1 MASKKNGKKEQGSI
15 EIYFAK
21 RLANNDTRVRN
32 RAVRR
37 MKLWLSSK
45 PGESFDELDMMKLW
59 KGLFYCMWFSDKPL
73 VQEDLANLIA
83 KLIHILKDVRAVSMF
98 VDAFLL
104 TMGREWYGID
114 SLRMD
119 KFYMLIRRV
128 LREVF
133 VYLQAKHWEE
143 ETVFQISK
151 ALFNGPCN
159 VKTNKFPDSVIVFMA
174 EIFVDELRLQMK
186 ESKPG
191 EGTLAKL
198 FEPFI
203 SAFAQSDSKLVSS
216 CINDEIFRSLLP
228 RKSEILNMPIKID
241 LETFGSKMFEEAA
254 NACITTKKRKNLFN
268 MSKLFKQAAL
278 RLPKGDLSFVE
289 KEDEDGSDKLL
300 EKATK
305 RKPGNEDKPVRHN
318 KRKKI
323 SNNNEKLK
331 DNIVFDNDNLDL
343 PAAGHNENK
352 CHVLVDDIRMKLEFE
367 SPTAAD
373 PSDTNTNKS
382 RKLKGRRIVKAG
394 KKSRRVTSSHD
405 EKESS
410 STDLDVTA
418 FDTKTTDSVIISE
431 ESGVRARRNIK
442 GSKFNKKTRT
452 LECRSTRRKS
462 QKHKERVLKD
472 DRTAKKKVVF
482 ELSKNAVTSIS
493 SLKINPARVFT
504 PDQKP
509 IKGVLKTPIPRKQA
523 CDFV

>member
-1 MASKKNGKKEQGSI
+1 MATKKSGQKEQGSI

-21 RLANNDTRVRN
+21 RLANNDAKVRN

-45 PGESFDELDMMKLW
+45 PGESFGELDMMKLW
-59 KGLFYCMWFSDKPL
+59 KGLFYCMWFSDKPI

-98 VDAFLL
+98 VDAFFL

-119 KFYMLIRRV
+119 KFYMLMRRV

-133 VYLQAKHWEE
+133 VYLQAKHWDE

-174 EIFVDELRLQMK
+174 EIFVGELRLQMK
-186 ESKPG
+186 DSKPG
-191 EGTLAKL
+191 ECALTKL

-203 SAFAQSDSKLVSS
+203 SVFAKFDSTLVSK

-228 RKSEILNMPIKID
+228 RKSQAFNMLIKID
-241 LETFGSKMFEEAA
+241 LKTFGSKMFEEAA
-254 NACITTKKRKNLFN
+254 NACITARKRKNLFN
-268 MSKLFKQAAL
+268 LSKLFKEAAL
-278 RLPKGDLSFVE
+278 KLPGGDLSFVE
-289 KEDEDGSDKLL
+289 KENEDES
-300 EKATK
+300 EKPLKKTSK
-305 RKPGNEDKPVRHN
+305 RKPMNENKSVRHD
-318 KRKKI
+318 KRKKVCKD
-323 SNNNEKLK
+323 NEELK
-331 DNIVFDNDNLDL
+331 DNVVADSNNSDL
-343 PAAGHNENK
+343 PEAEHNGDE

-367 SPTAAD
+367 SPTAAID
-373 PSDTNTNKS
+373 ATTNKS
-382 RKLKGRRIVKAG
+382 RKLNGLRKVKTGR
-394 KKSRRVTSSHD
+394 KSRKVTSSHD
-405 EKESS
+405 EKVSHSAEVDTNTS
-410 STDLDVTA
+410 
-418 FDTKTTDSVIISE
+418 DTKTADNVSISE
-431 ESGVRARRNIK
+431 ESRVRVRRNIK
-442 GSKFNKKTRT
+442 GNKFNKKPRT

-462 QKHKERVLKD
+462 QQQKERIVKD
-472 DRTAKKKVVF
+472 GRITKKKVVF

-504 PDQKP
+504 PEQKP
-509 IKGVLKTPIPRKQA
+509 IKGVLKTSNPRKQA
-523 CDFV
+523 CDFF